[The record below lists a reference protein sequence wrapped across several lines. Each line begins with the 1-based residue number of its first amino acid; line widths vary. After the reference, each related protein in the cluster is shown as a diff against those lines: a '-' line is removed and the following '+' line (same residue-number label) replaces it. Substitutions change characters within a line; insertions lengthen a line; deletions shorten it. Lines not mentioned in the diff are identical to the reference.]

1 MANRVRTRGCRT
13 LQRCTQHR
21 PTRLPWSQAGGDT
34 GWTSRGSSSSFI
46 ILLLTPCSSPPAACR
61 PVTQDPCPRNV
72 LRENKGFTRLHQS
85 PGIEQD
91 QQPGMLKESRVG
103 SRRAL
108 PKGRTK
114 SPCQRSTIRGFTA
127 KVRTQESIKAEEE
140 ILSVMGAAL
149 GEDRGEG
156 AALQGQSQQPWLSAP
171 TPEDLSKHRELSP
184 ACREHRSAQ
193 PRPSVCPSRLPG
205 AGHL

>member
-1 MANRVRTRGCRT
+1 MNLNIDMVVGLANCVRTRGCRT

-34 GWTSRGSSSSFI
+34 GMDQPWLILQLYHFVTNTLLITPSCLSSCDTGPLS
-46 ILLLTPCSSPPAACR
+46 
-61 PVTQDPCPRNV
+61 RNV
-72 LRENKGFTRLHQS
+72 LQENKVFTRLHQS

-114 SPCQRSTIRGFTA
+114 SPCQRSSIRGFPA
-127 KVRTQESIKAEEE
+127 KVRT
-140 ILSVMGAAL
+140 
-149 GEDRGEG
+149 
-156 AALQGQSQQPWLSAP
+156 
-171 TPEDLSKHRELSP
+171 
-184 ACREHRSAQ
+184 REHKS
-193 PRPSVCPSRLPG
+193 
-205 AGHL
+205 